1 MASEGA
7 TDGALP
13 VAGDDLQSQLN
24 ELKRQKAELEN
35 DFGIKRAKFREL
47 FLQKEEELKKE
58 QEKCQAS
65 EVRAQAVE
73 SQLKGLQRDMEHL
86 QSELEGVRTAAAVSE
101 ANKQEEIRSV
111 AANYQQELAS
121 LQQLLTEAAE
131 TASDNT
137 AAQYESER
145 NKLVSLNENY
155 EEEIQEL
162 RNKLSQERE
171 GFLSTVAKSIKRV
184 GASANMS
191 LEHENL
197 EESMR
202 KAQEDAQILKSVVV
216 PLETEIKALKA
227 KLEASHSKLEA
238 TESKLASYMKKTG
251 KGVEKA
257 DPAQGPGS
265 DRASPSLPD
274 LESASDV
281 NEKVEKLYSYL
292 KAEKAART
300 DLEMYVAVLNT
311 QKGVVQEEADRVSEE
326 LQEVCRLLEEEKQ
339 SHEALKQTWQ
349 MANDQFLESQRLMM
363 MDLRRME
370 GVLSTEQQR
379 QIAEERAKCY
389 LEPKVIMK
397 SASSPSL
404 GRADSPVDNLEEV
417 CRELEDAD
425 DIKERERLK
434 SEESSSG
441 SRLHSQTGGNTGAAT
456 SISYAD
462 GVKRSASSS
471 EISSHSARAGS
482 EDGMFLDSGIHP
494 DSHSLNDA
502 DGILRGSRESIEG
515 MTAVRISPE
524 KVLNLPSLS
533 AAQMKAITD
542 PNPESEALKS
552 LLASQKSKPGGS
564 KVNFEGKRLVSE
576 REWALLQEEMRGAR
590 EKLGRPCS
598 MCSNYEAQLQTVQE
612 KMKEAQTELKRTQKA
627 LTTEQ
632 QTSQNLLK
640 YQGELENA
648 LKTKAEEAQTQ
659 AGNFFSQSCLVSYE
673 FYQFSHYICVI
684 SSLTTKLQ
692 ECEKYVKEFREQMST
707 THLQLQDHCL
717 LNLQEENDKLVDKY
731 SKTAEQLQNEDIN
744 LPNNLEEMQLLLLK
758 YREEII
764 SAKVAKEHVEESMR
778 GQVSFLKSQVTGEQQ
793 ERATLEEALTQ
804 EISVLQAQ
812 VDELD
817 NVKKEL
823 EQEGTK
829 RAETETKLRETE
841 SLLKASQSKSKAFIL
856 KMQEKL
862 EDVDRKRSK
871 FESENAG
878 LRGKI
883 QSLQVD
889 LDNSE
894 AVQRDFVKLSQSLQI
909 QLEKIR
915 QAENEVRW
923 QHEDD
928 IDDCSNCKQSFSVT
942 RRKHHC
948 RHCGKIFC
956 AECTTKSVNSGP
968 NFRPAK
974 VCDVCHTILVK
985 DATPYFS
992 SEPPATPD

>member
-1 MASEGA
+1 
-7 TDGALP
+7 
-13 VAGDDLQSQLN
+13 
-24 ELKRQKAELEN
+24 
-35 DFGIKRAKFREL
+35 
-47 FLQKEEELKKE
+47 
-58 QEKCQAS
+58 
-65 EVRAQAVE
+65 
-73 SQLKGLQRDMEHL
+73 
-86 QSELEGVRTAAAVSE
+86 
-101 ANKQEEIRSV
+101 
-111 AANYQQELAS
+111 
-121 LQQLLTEAAE
+121 
-131 TASDNT
+131 
-137 AAQYESER
+137 
-145 NKLVSLNENY
+145 
-155 EEEIQEL
+155 
-162 RNKLSQERE
+162 
-171 GFLSTVAKSIKRV
+171 
-184 GASANMS
+184 
-191 LEHENL
+191 
-197 EESMR
+197 MR

-216 PLETEIKALKA
+216 PLETEIKILKA
-227 KLEASHSKLEA
+227 KLETVQAKLTTSEN
-238 TESKLASYMKKTG
+238 KLASYMKKDG
-251 KGVEKA
+251 KGQESEPVT
-257 DPAQGPGS
+257 G
-265 DRASPSLPD
+265 RASPSLPD
-274 LESASDV
+274 LESIPDL

-300 DLEMYVAVLNT
+300 DLEMYVTVLST
-311 QKGVVQEEADRVSEE
+311 QKGVVQEEADKVSEE

-370 GVLSTEQQR
+370 GVLTTEQQR
-379 QIAEERAKCY
+379 QIAELQQKDEEREAQEK
-389 LEPKVIMK
+389 KVK
-397 SASSPSL
+397 
-404 GRADSPVDNLEEV
+404 RLEEK
-417 CRELEDAD
+417 REKQEKEEQERRKLSQSRQE
-425 DIKERERLK
+425 ERERLK
-434 SEESSSG
+434 SESSSG
-441 SRLHSQTGGNTGAAT
+441 SPVHHYTQSSSTVSAT
-456 SISYAD
+456 S
-462 GVKRSASSS
+462 GVKKSSSSS
-471 EISSHSARAGS
+471 EISRGL
-482 EDGMFLDSGIHP
+482 ENGVFLDSGIHP
-494 DSHSLNDA
+494 DCRSLNDA
-502 DGILRGSRESIEG
+502 DGVSRGSQESIEG

-542 PNPESEALKS
+542 PNPESEAHKS
-552 LLASQKSKPGGS
+552 LLASHKSKPGGL
-564 KVNFEGKRLVSE
+564 KVNYDGKRLVSE
-576 REWALLQEEMRGAR
+576 REWALLQEEMRSAR

-598 MCSNYEAQLQTVQE
+598 MCSNYEAQLQSVQE
-612 KMKEAQTELKRTQKA
+612 KMKEGQAELKRSQKA
-627 LTTEQ
+627 LATEQ

-640 YQGELENA
+640 YQAELEDA
-648 LKTKAEEAQTQ
+648 LKTKAEEANTQ
-659 AGNFFSQSCLVSYE
+659 
-673 FYQFSHYICVI
+673 I

-692 ECEKYVKEFREQMST
+692 ECEKYVKDFREQMST
-707 THLQLQDHCL
+707 VHLQLQDHCKSLADDRGEVQKEL
-717 LNLQEENDKLVDKY
+717 LSLQEENDKLVDKY
-731 SKTAEQLQNEDIN
+731 SKTAQQLQNEDIN

-764 SAKVAKEHVEESMR
+764 SAKVAKEHAEETMR
-778 GQVSFLKSQVTGEQQ
+778 AQVAFLKSQVTGEQQ
-793 ERATLEEALTQ
+793 ERVTLEEALTQ
-804 EISVLQAQ
+804 EISSLQAQ
-812 VDELD
+812 VDEVD
-817 NVKKEL
+817 NAKKEL
-823 EQEGTK
+823 EQEATK
-829 RAETETKLRETE
+829 RAEAETKLRETE
-841 SLLKASQSKSKAFIL
+841 SLLKASQTKSKAFIF

-928 IDDCSNCKQSFSVT
+928 VDDCSNCKQPFTVT

-992 SEPPATPD
+992 TEPPATPD